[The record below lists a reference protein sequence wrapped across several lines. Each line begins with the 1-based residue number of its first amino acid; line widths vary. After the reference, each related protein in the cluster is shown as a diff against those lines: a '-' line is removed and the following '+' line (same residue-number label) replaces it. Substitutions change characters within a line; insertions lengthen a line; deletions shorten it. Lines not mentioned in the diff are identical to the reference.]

1 MPGSE
6 MSDAAPTPPTLP
18 PPAPPVSPAKSS
30 AGKGRVIAART
41 LTVLALVVVLVGAI
55 AFYVERSVLDEGF
68 EDIATE
74 LIQSDEIREQV
85 AATSTEQLY
94 ANVDVEQVIAER
106 LPEAQ
111 QGLAPVLAGIA
122 RQGTE
127 EAAARLLERPRLQTA
142 WVRTATATQ
151 RQLVRLLEDEGE
163 FVSTTGGQVTLD
175 LRPIILE
182 LADETAI
189 LGRVAERLPESV
201 GRIEI
206 ADSDDLETAQ
216 TAVRILRFLA
226 NWLWIVAIA
235 LAALAVW
242 LARGRRRLELRA
254 LAIGLVVVGVLVL
267 LIRRVAGAYL
277 VDELTTDATKPA
289 GSDAWSIVTQGL
301 ADRAWLGV
309 VLGLLLLAGVWL
321 VGPTGLAARA
331 RRLAAPV
338 AENPLL
344 TYAAVAGLVLVV
356 AALVPLF
363 QRGWSSVLVFV
374 ALIVVGVEVLRR
386 FVLRERGAPA

>member
-6 MSDAAPTPPTLP
+6 MSDPAPTPPTLP
-18 PPAPPVSPAKSS
+18 PPPASPAKGS
-30 AGKGRVIAART
+30 AGKGRVIVART
-41 LTVLALVVVLVGAI
+41 LTVLALIVVLLGAI

-127 EAAARLLERPRLQTA
+127 AAAARLLERPRLQTA

-242 LARGRRRLELRA
+242 IARGRRRLELRA
-254 LAIGLVVVGVLVL
+254 FGIGLVVVGVLVL

-309 VLGLLLLAGVWL
+309 VLGLLLLVGVWL
-321 VGPTGLAARA
+321 VGPTGLAGRA
-331 RRLAAPV
+331 RRLVAPV